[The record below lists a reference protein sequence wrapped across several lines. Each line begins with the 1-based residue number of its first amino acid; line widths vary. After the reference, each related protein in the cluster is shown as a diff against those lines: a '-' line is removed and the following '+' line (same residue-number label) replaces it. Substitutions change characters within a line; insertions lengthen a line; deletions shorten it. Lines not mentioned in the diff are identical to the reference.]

1 MGGSRWLLHF
11 LLVSVLLRVVRS
23 LESQACHPADLRAL
37 LDFSGGWDSKAA
49 GLVGWGPG
57 AAAACCSWTGVACDL
72 GRVVALDLSNRS
84 LHGVISPAV
93 ASLDGL
99 AALNLSRNAL
109 CGAAPEALA
118 RLPML
123 RALDLSANALS
134 GSFPAAGF
142 PAIEDLNISFNS
154 FDGPHPAFPAAAN
167 LTALDVSGN
176 NFSGG
181 INSSAL
187 CLSPLQVL
195 RFSGNALFGEI
206 PSGLNR
212 CRALTDLSLDG
223 NYFTGNVPGD
233 LYTLPNLRR
242 LSLQENQ
249 LTGNLGNDL
258 GNLSQNVQVSF

>member
-1 MGGSRWLLHF
+1 MGGSRWLFHF
-11 LLVSVLLRVVRS
+11 LLVSVLLHVVRS
-23 LESQACHPADLRAL
+23 LESQACHPPDLRAL

-57 AAAACCSWTGVACDL
+57 AAAAAWCSWTGIACDL

-109 CGAAPEALA
+109 RGPAPEALA

-134 GSFPAAGF
+134 SPFPAAGF

-154 FDGPHPAFPAAAN
+154 FDGPHPASPPRRTSRRLTSPATTSPAASTR
-167 LTALDVSGN
+167 LR
-176 NFSGG
+176 
-181 INSSAL
+181 SAFRRSRS
-187 CLSPLQVL
+187 CASP
-195 RFSGNALFGEI
+195 GT
-206 PSGLNR
+206 PSPARYPAG
-212 CRALTDLSLDG
+212 
-223 NYFTGNVPGD
+223 
-233 LYTLPNLRR
+233 
-242 LSLQENQ
+242 
-249 LTGNLGNDL
+249 
-258 GNLSQNVQVSF
+258 